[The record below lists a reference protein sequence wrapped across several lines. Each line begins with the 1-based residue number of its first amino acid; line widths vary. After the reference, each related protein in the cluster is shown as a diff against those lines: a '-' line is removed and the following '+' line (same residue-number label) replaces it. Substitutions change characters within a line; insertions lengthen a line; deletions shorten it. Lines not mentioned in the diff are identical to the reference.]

1 VVGPAD
7 DNFFQKQF
15 TNRPRILKTG
25 TAAGERFMVRAE
37 WAIFEEDYWAI
48 NNVLEDLLKSSR
60 AGNVVLIDRTGQLI
74 SQIGPEVDFDLTSFA
89 SLCAADFEANYQL
102 AKLIGENDFSTLF
115 HQGAKDSMYLGKI
128 AKGVVLVV
136 LFNKSTTLGL
146 VRLRVKR
153 AVEELNVVIE
163 KLYEKLEYRNE
174 EYDQFDDNFT
184 EEVEAEIDNLFAD

>member
-1 VVGPAD
+1 
-7 DNFFQKQF
+7 
-15 TNRPRILKTG
+15 
-25 TAAGERFMVRAE
+25 MVRAE

-60 AGNVVLIDRTGQLI
+60 AGNVLLIDRTGQLV
-74 SQIGPEVDFDLTSFA
+74 SQIGPEVTFDMTSFA

-115 HQGAKDSMYLGKI
+115 HQGAKDSMYLAKI
-128 AKGVVLVV
+128 ARGVVLVV
-136 LFNKSTTLGL
+136 LFDKSTTLGL

-153 AVEELNVVIE
+153 AVEELDIVLE

-174 EYDQFDDNFT
+174 EYDEFDDDFT
-184 EEVEAEIDNLFAD
+184 VEVEAEIDNLFAD

>member
-1 VVGPAD
+1 
-7 DNFFQKQF
+7 
-15 TNRPRILKTG
+15 
-25 TAAGERFMVRAE
+25 MVRAE

-60 AGNVVLIDRTGQLI
+60 AGNVLLIDRTGQLI
-74 SQIGPEVDFDLTSFA
+74 SQVGPEVDFDLTSFA

-115 HQGAKDSMYLGKI
+115 HQGARDSMYLGKI
-128 AKGVVLVV
+128 HKGVVLVV

>member
-1 VVGPAD
+1 
-7 DNFFQKQF
+7 
-15 TNRPRILKTG
+15 
-25 TAAGERFMVRAE
+25 MVRAE

-60 AGNVVLIDRTGQLI
+60 AGNVLLIDRTGQLI
-74 SQIGPEVDFDLTSFA
+74 SHVGPDVEFDLTSFA

-102 AKLIGENDFSTLF
+102 AKLIGEKDFSTLF
-115 HQGAKDSMYLGKI
+115 HQGAKDSMYLAKI

-136 LFNKSTTLGL
+136 LFSKSTTLGL
-146 VRLRVKR
+146 VRLRVKH
-153 AVEELNVVIE
+153 AVGELNGVIE

-174 EYDQFDDNFT
+174 EYDQFDNDFT

>member
-1 VVGPAD
+1 
-7 DNFFQKQF
+7 
-15 TNRPRILKTG
+15 
-25 TAAGERFMVRAE
+25 MVRAE

-60 AGNVVLIDRTGQLI
+60 AGNVLLIDRTGQLI

-136 LFNKSTTLGL
+136 LFTKSTTLGL

-174 EYDQFDDNFT
+174 EYDQFDDDFT